1 MVKVFFESNA
11 HAEQVASFNDDKL
24 YNLCVPALEAAAA
37 DCGMK
42 LTESEVA
49 EDRYKIVSSSSP
61 EGLTIV
67 VNKHIAEG
75 WEPIGSHQV
84 VMHHSQN
91 RYSGQQHMD
100 TRHQADYSQTL
111 IKK

>member
-1 MVKVFFESNA
+1 MIKVYFESNS
-11 HAEQVASFNDDKL
+11 HAEHVATFNDDAL
-24 YNLCVPALEAAAA
+24 YNQCVPALEAKATEAN
-37 DCGMK
+37 MK
-42 LTESEVA
+42 LTESVV
-49 EDRYKIVSSSSP
+49 EDRYKVVSASSP
-61 EGLTIV
+61 EGLTV
-67 VNKHIAEG
+67 AVNNHIAQG

-84 VMHHSQN
+84 VLHHSQN

>member
-11 HAEQVASFNDDKL
+11 HAEQVASFYDDKL
-24 YNLCVPALEAAAA
+24 YNLCVPALEAAAT
-37 DCGMK
+37 DCGMV
-42 LTESEVA
+42 LTESVDE
-49 EDRYKIVSSSSP
+49 ERYKVVSSSSP

-67 VNKHIAEG
+67 VNKHIADG
-75 WEPIGSHQV
+75 WEPAGSHHV
-84 VMHHSQN
+84 VVHHSQN
-91 RYSGQQHMD
+91 RYSGSQHMD